1 MIFILSNLHP
11 VHMPKVETIFLI
23 DDDADDREVFAGALS
38 SVNPTI
44 TLMTAVDGVDALQ
57 KLKEN
62 FPQLPDVIFLDLN
75 MPKMNGKQLLKE
87 LKNDTHFKFIP
98 VFIYSTSSNNEDKRD
113 TMGNGAAD
121 FIVKPNSYGE
131 LCKILEETTQSI
143 QL

>member
-1 MIFILSNLHP
+1 MKRILSCL
-11 VHMPKVETIFLI
+11 VI
-23 DDDADDREVFAGALS
+23 DDDEDDLEIFLLCVRQVSANIDCRTANNGHEAL
-38 SVNPTI
+38 
-44 TLMTAVDGVDALQ
+44 LMFESD
-57 KLKEN
+57 KEYA
-62 FPQLPDVIFLDLN
+62 PGYIFLDVN

-113 TMGNGAAD
+113 TIGNGAAD
-121 FIVKPNSYGE
+121 FIVKPNSYSE